1 MRARVYPGAS
11 LYFSPLALLS
21 IMAMRGRGRSG
32 PTRGRNLSSSGE
44 VDPSVIDML
53 ENLHLT
59 TKEEELAAI
68 SDYEEGEE
76 GNDGA

>member
-1 MRARVYPGAS
+1 
-11 LYFSPLALLS
+11 
-21 IMAMRGRGRSG
+21 
-32 PTRGRNLSSSGE
+32 
-44 VDPSVIDML
+44 VDPSVVDML